1 MNCNE
6 VVRRLLAL
14 ASQPVDPLRQC
25 FLANPQVFSEKSRG
39 PSYILFVFSLYSF
52 FAGYTDKGSPTPQ
65 ANISKN
71 HHSKSIFNGFQF
83 GTFVKI
89 LCDG

>member
-14 ASQPVDPLRQC
+14 ASQAVDPLRQC

-39 PSYILFVFSLYSF
+39 SKLYTVFFPLYSF
-52 FAGYTDKGSPTPQ
+52 FAGYTDNGSPSQ
-65 ANISKN
+65 YK
-71 HHSKSIFNGFQF
+71 
-83 GTFVKI
+83 
-89 LCDG
+89 